1 MIFLIEKQVNTKRIA
16 LLIEYKGDGLVGWQ
30 KQNNGSSVQGN
41 IEAALF
47 VLFKKCFIQAAG
59 RTDAGVHAYGQVA
72 HVDIPLNNDFVRR
85 IIFYLVSAINSLLKK
100 RT

>member
-47 VLFKKCFIQAAG
+47 VLFKKNALSK
-59 RTDAGVHAYGQVA
+59 
-72 HVDIPLNNDFVRR
+72 PLGEQM
-85 IIFYLVSAINSLLKK
+85 LVFMHMVK
-100 RT
+100 